1 LNRFQSPD
9 LRRRALLAALPAAA
23 GGLGSAGSALFAAR
37 AHAQELKLDVPYA
50 PTNFTLI
57 DSMLRIANVTPAD
70 YVVDLGSGD
79 GRINI
84 AAARDWGAPGI
95 GYEIDPARVR
105 DAVELAR
112 IAGVSDRVRFTEQ
125 NLFDADISKATV
137 VAIYLGAKVNLR
149 VRPKLLSELRPGT
162 RVVSHDFDLGE
173 WKPDLHIRLRDYG
186 SNVYFWWVPAR
197 LAGTWSLRFERP
209 GSAPRSYEIVFRQS
223 FQELDAVVRTEG
235 ARASLRDLRLAG
247 DGLTFIMM
255 EEVNRQF
262 AFYRFFGR
270 VVRTGAGESIE
281 GHVRSESEGQR
292 SETPFRI
299 ERTARAEP
307 GPAGAWT
314 YVPGS

>member
-1 LNRFQSPD
+1 MGG
-9 LRRRALLAALPAAA
+9 RAT
-23 GGLGSAGSALFAAR
+23 GAR
-37 AHAQELKLDVPYA
+37 AQELKLDVPFA

-57 DSMLRIANVTPAD
+57 DTMMRVANVTAAD
-70 YVVDLGSGD
+70 YVIDLGSGD

-105 DAVELAR
+105 DAIELAK
-112 IAGVSDRVRFTEQ
+112 IAGVADRVSFTVQ
-125 NLFDADISKATV
+125 NLFDSDISKATV
-137 VAIYLGAKVNLR
+137 VALYLGAKVNLR
-149 VRPKLLSELRPGT
+149 VRPKLLAELRPGT

-197 LAGTWSLRFERP
+197 VAGTWALKLDRP
-209 GSAPRSYEIVFRQS
+209 GAAARSHEIVFRQT
-223 FQELDAVVRTEG
+223 FQDLDATVRTEG
-235 ARASLRDLRLAG
+235 ARVGLRDIRLAG
-247 DGLTFIMM
+247 NGLTFIMM

-270 VVRTGAGESIE
+270 VVRSGSGEAIE
-281 GHVRSESEGQR
+281 GYYRTESEGSR
-292 SETPFRI
+292 SETPFRMQ
-299 ERTARAEP
+299 RTALAEP

-314 YVPGS
+314 YVRGS